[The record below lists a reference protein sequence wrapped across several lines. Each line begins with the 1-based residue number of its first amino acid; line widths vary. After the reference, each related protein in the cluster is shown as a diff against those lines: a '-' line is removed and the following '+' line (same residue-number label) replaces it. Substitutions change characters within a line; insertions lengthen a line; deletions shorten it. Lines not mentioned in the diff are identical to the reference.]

1 MGEVMAAFTGILLL
15 MCIVIRV
22 PNFFRKL
29 VWNHSF
35 YPVLTAI
42 LKSATKKTE
51 KNMEKILLLMDYGT
65 EYKTAEIAEKV
76 GLKAPRTRELLNM
89 LAKNGKV
96 EIMGSNQDRR
106 YRKVH

>member
-15 MCIVIRV
+15 MCTVIGV

-65 EYKTAEIAEKV
+65 EYKTAEC
-76 GLKAPRTRELLNM
+76 M
-89 LAKNGKV
+89 
-96 EIMGSNQDRR
+96 DRI
-106 YRKVH
+106 KLHGQGEFSDLHS